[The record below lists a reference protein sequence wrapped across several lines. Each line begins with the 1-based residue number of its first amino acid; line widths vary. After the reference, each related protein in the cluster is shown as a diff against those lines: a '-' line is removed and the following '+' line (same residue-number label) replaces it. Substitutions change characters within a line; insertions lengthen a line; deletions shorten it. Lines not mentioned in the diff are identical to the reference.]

1 MLFIIQPREIV
12 LALFPHHIGG
22 TKMIFLFKTYEV
34 GYNLDTEN
42 YMQTVRQ
49 LEFD

>member
-1 MLFIIQPREIV
+1 MLFIIQPQKIA

-34 GYNLDTEN
+34 GYNLDAEN
-42 YMQTVRQ
+42 TSKTVR
-49 LEFD
+49 